1 MALLRLFIDVVLV
14 WLVVFWV
21 NVERCF
27 VMTEHL
33 AEFVSHELTNIIGIG
48 ALKTHVKPS
57 V

>member
-1 MALLRLFIDVVLV
+1 MALLRLFIDVILV

-27 VMTEHL
+27 VMTEHV
-33 AEFVSHELTNIIGIG
+33 AEFVSHELANIIGIG
-48 ALKTHVKPS
+48 ALKPHVKPS